1 MGFRKKEP
9 IEPMMESVPRAPPEE
24 IQAVEQEEV
33 MKTYLLDVTDNE
45 EFDESFVIVAE
56 SIVQAI
62 QKFTLKA
69 IELDFSELSIDIQ
82 LVDVI
87 Q

>member
-1 MGFRKKEP
+1 MFKNQKP
-9 IEPMMESVPRAPPEE
+9 IEPPMEPVQRAPPE
-24 IQAVEQEEV
+24 IKAVEEKIER
-33 MKTYLLDVTDNE
+33 TYLLDVTDNE

-56 SIVQAI
+56 SIIQAL

>member
-1 MGFRKKEP
+1 MVFKKREP
-9 IEPMMESVPRAPPEE
+9 IEPPMEHVQRAPPE
-24 IQAVEQEEV
+24 IKAVEEKIER
-33 MKTYLLDVTDNE
+33 TYLLDVTDND

-56 SIVQAI
+56 SIIQAM
-62 QKFTLKA
+62 QKFTIKA
-69 IELDFSELSIDIQ
+69 EELDFEELSIDVQ